1 MTYGETRESVV
12 NQGVVEARYVAG
24 YFREHMLMDA
34 AEMDRA
40 RRGMVSVAKSR
51 GLDIDAIFIEHLE
64 TAPEAFAAMIEKL
77 QASGPKV
84 LIIPGAHHLAG
95 LGNHPLVVLQALKC
109 GGVEVIFAPH
119 VE

>member
-1 MTYGETRESVV
+1 V
-12 NQGVVEARYVAG
+12 NEGVVEARYVAG

-40 RRGMVSVAKSR
+40 RRWLVSAAKSR

-64 TAPEAFAAMIEKL
+64 TVPEAFAAMIEKL
-77 QASGPKV
+77 QAAGPKV

-95 LGNHPLVVLQALKC
+95 LGNHPLVVLEALTC
-109 GGVEVIFAPH
+109 DGIEVIFAPH